1 MKILR
6 AYGIPDVIVDLINLL
21 YVNTRGKVITPDGE
35 TELFDILAGVLQG
48 DTLAP
53 YLFVIALDYCMRQ
66 ALSRH
71 PEIGFTIKPRQ
82 SRRVKAV
89 RVSDTDFADDLALI
103 TDTVTEAEKLTQ
115 EIEKVAATVG
125 LQMNEGKTK
134 FMTQNIEVPGT
145 LMSVNN
151 KSIEHVKDFTY
162 LGSRLKSTESDIRVR
177 KGKAWGACHSLKK
190 LWNSDLR
197 DALKVRVFVALVESV
212 FLYGSETWTMTKRLT
227 KMVDG
232 CYTRMLRM
240 ALGVNQWRDRVSNQA
255 LYNGL
260 PKVTSKIAQR
270 RLRLAGHA
278 QRHPELTLHK
288 LVLWDPQHGHA
299 NRGRPHLTFLD
310 NLMEDTGLKSVEEIA
325 RLMEDRELWK
335 TVIKNARVLYA
346 SP

>member
-1 MKILR
+1 M
-6 AYGIPDVIVDLINLL
+6 
-21 YVNTRGKVITPDGE
+21 
-35 TELFDILAGVLQG
+35 
-48 DTLAP
+48 
-53 YLFVIALDYCMRQ
+53 
-66 ALSRH
+66 
-71 PEIGFTIKPRQ
+71 
-82 SRRVKAV
+82 
-89 RVSDTDFADDLALI
+89 
-103 TDTVTEAEKLTQ
+103 
-115 EIEKVAATVG
+115 
-125 LQMNEGKTK
+125 
-134 FMTQNIEVPGT
+134 
-145 LMSVNN
+145 
-151 KSIEHVKDFTY
+151 
-162 LGSRLKSTESDIRVR
+162 KSTESDIKVR

-212 FLYGSETWTMTKRLT
+212 LLYGSETWTMTKRLT

-325 RLMEDRELWK
+325 QLMEDRKLWR
-335 TVIKNARVLYA
+335 TVIMNARVLYA